1 MTRTVTADLAKG
13 ILHMFDREIPIACI
27 VRNEVNGWRKSDQ
40 VVYSIPDNKPI
51 QPRQFPKGI
60 WSVGKPDTRTDPY
73 LAPYFT
79 PTSAWQ
85 YLPIWELDENKCY
98 KKATANMTKDKGYGL
113 HFSTSTS
120 TQGCI
125 KLLNK
130 DDLLW
135 FVTQLK
141 NYQAQGDVIMI
152 EVV

>member
-1 MTRTVTADLAKG
+1 MTRMITADLSKG
-13 ILHMFDREIPIACI
+13 LLHVLSTSISIACI
-27 VRNEVNGWRKSDQ
+27 VRNELNGWRKLDQ
-40 VVYSIPDNKPI
+40 IVYSIPDNKPI

-60 WSVGKPDTRTDPY
+60 WAVGRPDPREDSY
-73 LAPYFT
+73 LAPFFI

-85 YLPIWELDENKCY
+85 YLPIWELDEHHYY
-98 KKATANMTKDKGYGL
+98 KKATSKLTKDKGYGL

-125 KLLNK
+125 KILDK

-135 FVTQLK
+135 LVTKLK
-141 NYQAQGDVIMI
+141 NLQSQGDVFML